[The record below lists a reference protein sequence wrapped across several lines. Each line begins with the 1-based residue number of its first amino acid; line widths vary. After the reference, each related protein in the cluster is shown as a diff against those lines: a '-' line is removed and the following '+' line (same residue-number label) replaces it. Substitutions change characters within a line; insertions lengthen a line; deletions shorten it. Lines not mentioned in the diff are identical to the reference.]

1 MPTGERATE
10 LIQLVEEALAGIG
23 GERPDDVAPLAE
35 TMRYSL
41 LAGGKR
47 LRPLLCLAVCDAV
60 GGVAADALPTA
71 LALELVHTF
80 SLVHDDLPALDDDD
94 LRRGRPTAHV
104 QFGEDMAILSG
115 DALLSES
122 FGLIA
127 RSPGVPADR
136 LMAAVDELSRGVGLE
151 GMIGGQYLDITGATD
166 LERTSRL
173 KTGALIAASCA
184 CGAIVGGADGKQI
197 ASARRFGVELGLLFQ
212 IVDDIL
218 DETGTDDQLGKRAGA
233 DVRRGRHTFA
243 TELSVPAARARAA
256 IAAAGARAALAGLA
270 GSTDLLAELVDRVAH
285 RDR

>member
-47 LRPLLCLAVCDAV
+47 LRPLLCLAVCEAV

-243 TELSVPAARARAA
+243 TELGVAAARARAA

-270 GSTDLLAELVDRVAH
+270 GSTDLLAELVDRVAQ

>member
-23 GERPDDVAPLAE
+23 GERPDDVARLAE

-47 LRPLLCLAVCDAV
+47 LRPLLCLAVCEAV
-60 GGVAADALPTA
+60 GGVVVDALPTA

-127 RSPGVPADR
+127 RTPGVPADR

-243 TELSVPAARARAA
+243 TELGVAAARARAA

>member
-47 LRPLLCLAVCDAV
+47 LRPLLCLAVCEAV
-60 GGVAADALPTA
+60 GGVVVDALPTA

-127 RSPGVPADR
+127 RTPGVPADR

-184 CGAIVGGADGKQI
+184 CGAIVGGADRKQI

-218 DETGTDDQLGKRAGA
+218 DETGTDVQLGKRAGA

-243 TELSVPAARARAA
+243 TELGVAAARARAA

>member
-23 GERPDDVAPLAE
+23 GERPDDVARLAE

-47 LRPLLCLAVCDAV
+47 LRPLLCLAVCEAV
-60 GGVAADALPTA
+60 GGVVVDALPTA

-127 RSPGVPADR
+127 RTPGVPADR

-173 KTGALIAASCA
+173 KTGSLIAASCA

-218 DETGTDDQLGKRAGA
+218 DETGTDVQLGKRAGA

-243 TELSVPAARARAA
+243 TELGVAAARARAA

>member
-1 MPTGERATE
+1 MPTGERASE
-10 LIQLVEEALAGIG
+10 LIRLVEEALARIG
-23 GERPDDVAPLAE
+23 DDRSDDVAPLAVA
-35 TMRYSL
+35 MRYSL

-47 LRPLLCLAVCDAV
+47 LRPLLCLAVCEAV
-60 GGVAADALPTA
+60 GGRVEEALPTA

-104 QFGEDMAILSG
+104 QFGEDVAILSG
-115 DALLSES
+115 DALLSEA
-122 FGLIA
+122 FGLVV
-127 RSPGVPADR
+127 RTPGAPAER
-136 LMAAVDELSRGVGLE
+136 LVAAVDELSRGVGLA

-184 CGAIVGGADGKQI
+184 CGAIVGGAASGEV
-197 ASARRFGVELGLLFQ
+197 ASARRFGLELGLLFQ

-218 DETGTDDQLGKRAGA
+218 DETGTDAQLGKRAGA

-243 TELSVPAARARAA
+243 TELGVEAARGRAA
-256 IAAAGARAALAGLA
+256 IAEASARAALTGLA
-270 GSTDLLAELVDRVAH
+270 GRTDLLAELVERVAR

>member
-47 LRPLLCLAVCDAV
+47 LRPLLCLAVCEAV
-60 GGVAADALPTA
+60 GGVVVDALPTA

-127 RSPGVPADR
+127 RTPGVPADR

-218 DETGTDDQLGKRAGA
+218 DETGTDVQLGKRAGA

-243 TELSVPAARARAA
+243 TELGVAAARARAA

>member
-1 MPTGERATE
+1 M
-10 LIQLVEEALAGIG
+10 
-23 GERPDDVAPLAE
+23 
-35 TMRYSL
+35 
-41 LAGGKR
+41 
-47 LRPLLCLAVCDAV
+47 
-60 GGVAADALPTA
+60 
-71 LALELVHTF
+71 
-80 SLVHDDLPALDDDD
+80 
-94 LRRGRPTAHV
+94 

-127 RSPGVPADR
+127 RTPGVPADR

-184 CGAIVGGADGKQI
+184 CGAIVGGADRKQI

-218 DETGTDDQLGKRAGA
+218 DETGTDVQLGKRAGA

-243 TELSVPAARARAA
+243 TELGVAAARARAA

>member
-1 MPTGERATE
+1 MPTGERASE
-10 LIQLVEEALAGIG
+10 LIRLVEDELARIG
-23 GERPDDVAPLAE
+23 DDRPDDIAPLAE
-35 TMRYSL
+35 AMRYSL

-60 GGVAADALPTA
+60 GGSAEAALPTA

-104 QFGEDMAILSG
+104 QFGEDIAILSG
-115 DALLSES
+115 DALLAEA
-122 FGLIA
+122 FGLIV
-127 RSPGVPADR
+127 RSPGVPGE
-136 LMAAVDELSRGVGLE
+136 LLVAAVDELSRGVGLA

-184 CGAIVGGADGKQI
+184 CGAIVGGADPGQV

-243 TELSVPAARARAA
+243 SELGVDGARGRAA
-256 IAAAGARAALAGLA
+256 IAEAGAREALAGLA
-270 GSTDLLAELVDRVAH
+270 GPTELLAELVDRVAR

>member
-1 MPTGERATE
+1 M
-10 LIQLVEEALAGIG
+10 
-23 GERPDDVAPLAE
+23 
-35 TMRYSL
+35 
-41 LAGGKR
+41 
-47 LRPLLCLAVCDAV
+47 
-60 GGVAADALPTA
+60 
-71 LALELVHTF
+71 
-80 SLVHDDLPALDDDD
+80 
-94 LRRGRPTAHV
+94 

-243 TELSVPAARARAA
+243 TELGVAAARARAA

-270 GSTDLLAELVDRVAH
+270 GSTDLLAELVDRVAQ